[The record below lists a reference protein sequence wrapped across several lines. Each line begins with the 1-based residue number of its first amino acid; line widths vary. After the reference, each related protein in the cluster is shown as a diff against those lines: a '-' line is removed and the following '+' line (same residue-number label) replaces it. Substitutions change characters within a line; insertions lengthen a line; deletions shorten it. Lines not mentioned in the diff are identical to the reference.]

1 MLDGKPRWYV
11 QHTVGVVSCY
21 KRIIARFR
29 GGVNGDSEARTLPLC
44 FSRLSLVHPEHPTF
58 DKALGR
64 CYNLSGLL

>member
-1 MLDGKPRWYV
+1 LGGKQRRKV
-11 QHTVGVVSCY
+11 QQTIGMISRY

-29 GGVNGDSEARTLPLC
+29 GGVNGYSEAKTLSLC
-44 FSRLSLVHPEHPTF
+44 LSRLSLVHLEHPTF